1 MISIGVL
8 IGRDF
13 IVQTLRGVGYE
24 VAMLVH
30 CAALNRRAG
39 PKRRQRFIKARPAI
53 DNNDFRRL
61 QPASGQ
67 ITMRK
72 VDGWKSLPEK
82 PSDQIIDL
90 AA

>member
-53 DNNDFRRL
+53 DNNEFWRL
-61 QPASGQ
+61 QARFR
-67 ITMRK
+67 T
-72 VDGWKSLPEK
+72 DNNAKSRWLEK
-82 PSDQIIDL
+82 PTRKAFRSNH
-90 AA
+90 